1 MEQLNK
7 LLRMTVPKTRF
18 YSAKKEKQQIVEVS
32 SSKDINSLGLLED
45 SSERISG
52 TWTSLN
58 ISKPETQ

>member
-1 MEQLNK
+1 
-7 LLRMTVPKTRF
+7 MTVPKTRF